1 MMKIEIESGLE
12 LKEALWRVEKALRL
26 VTDKDGKIT
35 SSATLYVGK
44 HSLLNLLDTNQIENI
59 QNAYAR
65 ARTEFRAEMLG
76 VLEGFLSQEDAEKNA
91 EYALFNQL
99 YQMAMTAGRKSDIF
113 IHVQG
118 ISENEVVLRV
128 YQRFELESG
137 ETIYYAGGEFSYT
150 LDDNIG
156 KIYRYEI

>member
-76 VLEGFLSQEDAEKNA
+76 VLEGFLSQEDAEKDP

-99 YQMAMTAGRKSDIF
+99 YQMAMTAGRK
-113 IHVQG
+113 
-118 ISENEVVLRV
+118 SENEVVLRV

-137 ETIYYAGGEFSYT
+137 ETIYYAGGEFSYN
-150 LDDNIG
+150 LDENFG

>member
-1 MMKIEIESGLE
+1 MKIEIESGLE

-76 VLEGFLSQEDAEKNA
+76 VLEGFLSQEDAEKDP

-99 YQMAMTAGRKSDIF
+99 YQMAMTAGRK
-113 IHVQG
+113 
-118 ISENEVVLRV
+118 E
-128 YQRFELESG
+128 
-137 ETIYYAGGEFSYT
+137 
-150 LDDNIG
+150 
-156 KIYRYEI
+156 

>member
-1 MMKIEIESGLE
+1 MARRE
-12 LKEALWRVEKALRL
+12 
-26 VTDKDGKIT
+26 
-35 SSATLYVGK
+35 SSATSDRQGWQN
-44 HSLLNLLDTNQIENI
+44 HIERDALRGQTFTFKFTI

-76 VLEGFLSQEDAEKNA
+76 VLEGFLSQEDAEKDP

-150 LDDNIG
+150 LDENFG

>member
-1 MMKIEIESGLE
+1 MKIEIESGLE

-76 VLEGFLSQEDAEKNA
+76 VLEGFLSQEDAEKDP

-150 LDDNIG
+150 RDENFG
-156 KIYRYEI
+156 KILRWVV

>member
-1 MMKIEIESGLE
+1 MKIEIESGLE

-76 VLEGFLSQEDAEKNA
+76 VLEGFLSQEDAEKDP

-137 ETIYYAGGEFSYT
+137 ETIYYAGGEFRYT
-150 LDDNIG
+150 LDENFG

>member
-1 MMKIEIESGLE
+1 VARRE
-12 LKEALWRVEKALRL
+12 
-26 VTDKDGKIT
+26 
-35 SSATLYVGK
+35 SSATSDRQGRQNHIERDALRGQTFTF
-44 HSLLNLLDTNQIENI
+44 NLLDTDQIENI

-76 VLEGFLSQEDAEKNA
+76 VLEGFLSQEDAEKDP

-137 ETIYYAGGEFSYT
+137 ETIYYAGGEFSYN
-150 LDDNIG
+150 LDENFG

>member
-1 MMKIEIESGLE
+1 MKIEIESGLE

-76 VLEGFLSQEDAEKNA
+76 VLEGFLSQEDAEKDP

-128 YQRFELESG
+128 YQRFELDDVI
-137 ETIYYAGGEFSYT
+137 IYYAGGEFSYT
-150 LDDNIG
+150 LDENFG